1 MNCRATLAARGA
13 DVTDAPRRR
22 VITTKTS
29 TGMPTVPKTPN
40 GSLTKILISSHVSFA
55 KRANHRLTVRPQEPS
70 YRIMNLLSRL
80 AAGAVLVVSA
90 TALSV
95 SRRMPRHRHKRPIR
109 TLPLTYE
116 AASVK
121 PNKSGGQGSSIR
133 RLPGGRL
140 QATNMPLRAL
150 ITFAYQLQPFQLVGI
165 PPWIRNETFD
175 IVAKMEGDPPPVMPG
190 QRTGP
195 HMVAMRTLLAERF
208 KLAVHRETR
217 EMDIYALVLAR
228 PDGKPGPALKPTT
241 QDCAAMMAAARGGP
255 PPGPAP
261 GPNSP
266 VVCGMRGL
274 PGRLVASAHADEPCS
289 RTTCPGKCSVSSSIA
304 PGSVVA
310 GTSRSLS
317 RPNGR

>member
-1 MNCRATLAARGA
+1 MT
-13 DVTDAPRRR
+13 
-22 VITTKTS
+22 
-29 TGMPTVPKTPN
+29 
-40 GSLTKILISSHVSFA
+40 
-55 KRANHRLTVRPQEPS
+55 
-70 YRIMNLLSRL
+70 LLSRL

-95 SRRMPRHRHKRPIR
+95 SRPHAQTPAQAPDPKAV
-109 TLPLTYE
+109 LTYE

-121 PNKSGGQGSSIR
+121 PNKSGVQGSSIR
-133 RLPGGRL
+133 RFPGGRL

-150 ITFAYQLQPFQLVGI
+150 ITFAYQLQPFQLVEDPG
-165 PPWIRNETFD
+165 WIRNETFD

-190 QRTGP
+190 SGPDP

-217 EMDIYALVLAR
+217 QMDIYELVLAR
-228 PDGKPGPALKPTT
+228 PDGKLGPALKPTT

-274 PGRLVASAHADEPCS
+274 PGRLVAGAMPMAQLASNLSGQVQRIVVDRTGLSGGWDFEITFAPERPLNPPPGVEFPAADPNAPSLFTAMQEQLGLKLQSAKGPVD
-289 RTTCPGKCSVSSSIA
+289 VL
-304 PGSVVA
+304 VVERVEQPI
-310 GTSRSLS
+310 SD
-317 RPNGR
+317 

>member
-1 MNCRATLAARGA
+1 MTL
-13 DVTDAPRRR
+13 P
-22 VITTKTS
+22 
-29 TGMPTVPKTPN
+29 
-40 GSLTKILISSHVSFA
+40 
-55 KRANHRLTVRPQEPS
+55 
-70 YRIMNLLSRL
+70 SRL

-95 SRRMPRHRHKRPIR
+95 SRPHAQAPAQA
-109 TLPLTYE
+109 LDPNAALTYE

-121 PNKSGGQGSSIR
+121 PNKSGVQGSSIR
-133 RLPGGRL
+133 RFPGGRL

-150 ITFAYQLQPFQLVGI
+150 ITFAYQLQPFQLVEDPG
-165 PPWIRNETFD
+165 WIRNETFD

-190 QRTGP
+190 SGPDP

-217 EMDIYALVLAR
+217 QMDIYELVLAR
-228 PDGKPGPALKPTT
+228 PDGKLGPALKPTT

-266 VVCGMRGL
+266 VVCGIRGL
-274 PGRLVASAHADEPCS
+274 PGRLVAGAMPMALLASNLSGQVQRIVVDRTGLSGGWDFEITFAPERPLNPPPGVEFPAADPN
-289 RTTCPGKCSVSSSIA
+289 A
-304 PGSVVA
+304 PSLFTAMQEQLGLKLQSTKGPVEVLVVDRIEQPI
-310 GTSRSLS
+310 SD
-317 RPNGR
+317 

>member
-1 MNCRATLAARGA
+1 MT
-13 DVTDAPRRR
+13 
-22 VITTKTS
+22 
-29 TGMPTVPKTPN
+29 
-40 GSLTKILISSHVSFA
+40 
-55 KRANHRLTVRPQEPS
+55 
-70 YRIMNLLSRL
+70 LLSRL

-95 SRRMPRHRHKRPIR
+95 SRPHAQTPAQAPDPKAV
-109 TLPLTYE
+109 LTYE

-121 PNKSGGQGSSIR
+121 PNKSGVQGSSIR
-133 RLPGGRL
+133 RFPGGRL

-150 ITFAYQLQPFQLVGI
+150 ITFAYQLQPFQLVEDPG
-165 PPWIRNETFD
+165 WIRNETFD

-190 QRTGP
+190 SGPDP

-217 EMDIYALVLAR
+217 QMDIYELVLAR
-228 PDGKPGPALKPTT
+228 PDGKLGPALKPTT
-241 QDCAAMMAAARGGP
+241 QDCAAMLAAARGGP

-274 PGRLVASAHADEPCS
+274 PGRLVAGAMPMAQLASNLSGQVQRIVVDRTGLSGGWDFEITFAPERPLNPPPGVEFPPADPN
-289 RTTCPGKCSVSSSIA
+289 A
-304 PGSVVA
+304 PSLFTAMQEQLGLKLQSTKGPVEVLVVEHVEQPI
-310 GTSRSLS
+310 SD
-317 RPNGR
+317 

>member
-1 MNCRATLAARGA
+1 MTL
-13 DVTDAPRRR
+13 P
-22 VITTKTS
+22 
-29 TGMPTVPKTPN
+29 
-40 GSLTKILISSHVSFA
+40 
-55 KRANHRLTVRPQEPS
+55 
-70 YRIMNLLSRL
+70 SRL

-95 SRRMPRHRHKRPIR
+95 SRPHAQAPAQA
-109 TLPLTYE
+109 LDPNAALTYE

-121 PNKSGGQGSSIR
+121 PNKSGVQGSSIR
-133 RLPGGRL
+133 RFPGGRL

-150 ITFAYQLQPFQLVGI
+150 ITFAYQLQPFQLVEDPG
-165 PPWIRNETFD
+165 WIRNETFD

-190 QRTGP
+190 SGPDP

-217 EMDIYALVLAR
+217 QMDIYELVLAR
-228 PDGKPGPALKPTT
+228 PDGKLGPALKPTT

-266 VVCGMRGL
+266 VVCGIRGL
-274 PGRLVASAHADEPCS
+274 PGRLVAGAMPMALLASNLSGQVQRIVVDRTGLSGGWDFEITFAPERPLNPPPGVEFPAADPN
-289 RTTCPGKCSVSSSIA
+289 A
-304 PGSVVA
+304 PSLFTAMQEQLGLKLQSTKGPVEVLVVERVEQPI
-310 GTSRSLS
+310 SD
-317 RPNGR
+317 

>member
-1 MNCRATLAARGA
+1 MT
-13 DVTDAPRRR
+13 
-22 VITTKTS
+22 
-29 TGMPTVPKTPN
+29 
-40 GSLTKILISSHVSFA
+40 
-55 KRANHRLTVRPQEPS
+55 
-70 YRIMNLLSRL
+70 LLSRL

-95 SRRMPRHRHKRPIR
+95 SRPHAQTPAQA
-109 TLPLTYE
+109 PDPNPALTYE

-121 PNKSGGQGSSIR
+121 PNKSGVQGSSIR
-133 RLPGGRL
+133 RFPGGRL

-150 ITFAYQLQPFQLVGI
+150 ITFAYQLQPFQLVEDPG
-165 PPWIRNETFD
+165 WIRNDTFD

-190 QRTGP
+190 SGPDP

-208 KLAVHRETR
+208 NLAVHRETR
-217 EMDIYALVLAR
+217 QMDIYELVLAR
-228 PDGKPGPALKPTT
+228 PDGKLGPALKPTT

-274 PGRLVASAHADEPCS
+274 PGRLVAGAMPMALLASNLSGQVQRIVIDRTGLSGGWDFEITFAPERPLNPPPGVEFPAADPNAPSLFTAMQEQLGLKLH
-289 RTTCPGKCSVSSSIA
+289 TTKGPVEVL
-304 PGSVVA
+304 VVERVEQPI
-310 GTSRSLS
+310 SD
-317 RPNGR
+317 

>member
-1 MNCRATLAARGA
+1 MTL
-13 DVTDAPRRR
+13 P
-22 VITTKTS
+22 
-29 TGMPTVPKTPN
+29 
-40 GSLTKILISSHVSFA
+40 
-55 KRANHRLTVRPQEPS
+55 
-70 YRIMNLLSRL
+70 SRL

-95 SRRMPRHRHKRPIR
+95 SRPHAQTPAQA
-109 TLPLTYE
+109 PDPNPALTYE

-121 PNKSGGQGSSIR
+121 PNKSGVQGSSIR
-133 RLPGGRL
+133 RFPGGRL

-150 ITFAYQLQPFQLVGI
+150 ITFAYQLQPFQLVEDPG
-165 PPWIRNETFD
+165 WIRNETFD

-190 QRTGP
+190 SGPDP

-208 KLAVHRETR
+208 NLAVHRETR
-217 EMDIYALVLAR
+217 QMDIYELVLAR
-228 PDGKPGPALKPTT
+228 PDGKLGPALKPTT

-274 PGRLVASAHADEPCS
+274 PGRLVAGAMPMALLASNLSGQVQRIVIDRTGLSGGWDFEITFAPERPLNPPPGVEFPAADPN
-289 RTTCPGKCSVSSSIA
+289 A
-304 PGSVVA
+304 PSLFTAMQEQLGLKLQSTKGPVEVLVVERVEQPI
-310 GTSRSLS
+310 SD
-317 RPNGR
+317 

>member
-1 MNCRATLAARGA
+1 MTL
-13 DVTDAPRRR
+13 P
-22 VITTKTS
+22 
-29 TGMPTVPKTPN
+29 
-40 GSLTKILISSHVSFA
+40 
-55 KRANHRLTVRPQEPS
+55 
-70 YRIMNLLSRL
+70 SRL

-95 SRRMPRHRHKRPIR
+95 SRPHAQTPAQA
-109 TLPLTYE
+109 PDPNPALTYE

-121 PNKSGGQGSSIR
+121 PNKSGVQGSSIR
-133 RLPGGRL
+133 RFPGGRL

-150 ITFAYQLQPFQLVGI
+150 ITFAYQLQPFQLVEDPG
-165 PPWIRNETFD
+165 WIRNDTFD

-190 QRTGP
+190 SGPDP

-208 KLAVHRETR
+208 NLAVHRETR
-217 EMDIYALVLAR
+217 QMDIYELVLAR
-228 PDGKPGPALKPTT
+228 PDGKLGPALKPTT

-274 PGRLVASAHADEPCS
+274 PGRLVAGAMPMALLASNLSGQVQRIVIDRTGLSGGWDFEITFAPERPLNPPPGVEFPAADPN
-289 RTTCPGKCSVSSSIA
+289 A
-304 PGSVVA
+304 PSLFTAMQEQLGLKLQSTKGPVEVLVVERVEQPI
-310 GTSRSLS
+310 SD
-317 RPNGR
+317 

>member
-1 MNCRATLAARGA
+1 MT
-13 DVTDAPRRR
+13 
-22 VITTKTS
+22 
-29 TGMPTVPKTPN
+29 
-40 GSLTKILISSHVSFA
+40 
-55 KRANHRLTVRPQEPS
+55 
-70 YRIMNLLSRL
+70 LLSRL

-95 SRRMPRHRHKRPIR
+95 SRPHAQAPAQA
-109 TLPLTYE
+109 PDPNAALTYE

-121 PNKSGGQGSSIR
+121 PNKSGVQGSSIR
-133 RLPGGRL
+133 RFPGGRL

-150 ITFAYQLQPFQLVGI
+150 ITFAYQLQPFQLVEDPG
-165 PPWIRNETFD
+165 WIRNETFD

-190 QRTGP
+190 SGPDP

-217 EMDIYALVLAR
+217 QMDIYELVLAR
-228 PDGKPGPALKPTT
+228 PDGKLGPALKPTT
-241 QDCAAMMAAARGGP
+241 QDCAAMLAAARGGP

-274 PGRLVASAHADEPCS
+274 PGRLVAGAMPMAQLASNLSGQVQRIVVDRTGLSGGWDFEITFAPERPLNPPPGVEFPAADPN
-289 RTTCPGKCSVSSSIA
+289 A
-304 PGSVVA
+304 PSLFTAMQEQLGLKLQSTKGPVEVLVVERVEQPI
-310 GTSRSLS
+310 SD
-317 RPNGR
+317 